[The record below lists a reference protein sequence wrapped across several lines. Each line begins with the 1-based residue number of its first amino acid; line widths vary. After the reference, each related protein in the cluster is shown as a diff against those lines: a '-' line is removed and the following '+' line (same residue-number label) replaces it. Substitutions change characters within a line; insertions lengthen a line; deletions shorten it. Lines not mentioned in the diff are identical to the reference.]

1 MMISKMPLRLRRYGE
16 EIIGLDT
23 GSRNDM
29 EDTPQVISV
38 DELKEMMN
46 SLEDG
51 TILSVSFTKEGDSDE

>member
-16 EIIGLDT
+16 EIIGLET
-23 GSRNDM
+23 GSRDM

-51 TILSVSFTKEGDSDE
+51 TILSVSFMKEGDSDE

>member
-38 DELKEMMN
+38 DELKDMMN

-51 TILSVSFTKEGDSDE
+51 TILSVSFMKGDDSDE

>member
-1 MMISKMPLRLRRYGE
+1 MMISKMPLRLMRYGE

-51 TILSVSFTKEGDSDE
+51 TILSVSFMKGGDSDE

>member
-23 GSRNDM
+23 GSRDM
-29 EDTPQVISV
+29 EDTPQVISI
-38 DELKEMMN
+38 DELKDMMN

-51 TILSVSFTKEGDSDE
+51 TILSVSFMKGGDSDE